1 MGWEGGSDTHFLV
14 AIVVCVDAISA
25 GHPMLAR
32 LKRGGGDGRIN
43 GEEWYKMLEK
53 FKTCSVWPFYVR
65 QSGKKGRCG
74 RRERREM
81 VE

>member
-32 LKRGGGDGRIN
+32 LKRGEETGGL
-43 GEEWYKMLEK
+43 MLK
-53 FKTCSVWPFYVR
+53 
-65 QSGKKGRCG
+65 SGIKC
-74 RRERREM
+74 
-81 VE
+81 

>member
-1 MGWEGGSDTHFLV
+1 
-14 AIVVCVDAISA
+14 
-25 GHPMLAR
+25 
-32 LKRGGGDGRIN
+32 
-43 GEEWYKMLEK
+43 MLEK

-65 QSGKKGRCG
+65 QSGKKGRRG